1 MTRKFKKL
9 RIDIINDFIYSVLAT
24 GIPIFVMQFIMYP
37 IMANY
42 MGTIKYGVVLTVIA
56 GTNVIVAMLGNE
68 LSYTRLLRNSH
79 YVKNSQIGDF
89 PYLLILA
96 LIIMPF
102 IGYLYLHFFLNQSLQ
117 VTIVVVI
124 WAMIK
129 ILKVYYATSLRLEL
143 DYKNILLYNILTSI
157 GYLIGLVVVKNGIL
171 WVYAFMTGEIISLLF
186 VLHKSNFKHEP
197 IIRTEYF
204 NATFKTYIILV
215 FSSLLSNSLQYFDKF
230 LIFPILGAESVS
242 IYTVAAFFG
251 KTISLAVLPFSGVLL
266 SYLASSKIVLNVKS
280 YYKLMVLVIMS
291 SLLFLLIAK
300 YLSFPVINF
309 LYPNIANSAREYI
322 LIVNLGIVIGII
334 SSISLVIVLKIAP
347 TFWQIVISVISLI
360 IYLSLGYNWIQIYGI
375 YGFAYTLII
384 VNTTKLVIT
393 SILAHNYLKVG

>member
-102 IGYLYLHFFLNQSLQ
+102 IGYSYLHFFLNQSLQ

-186 VLHKSNFKHEP
+186 VLHKSNFKHDP